1 MKKIVIILILIFT
14 LSLVSCNKDKKEE
27 ENFEFIEKEKIVE
40 TLSTFYIKVEM
51 LNVNGKTSTF
61 RIVENENN
69 VYYEFNDTLYLIEKE
84 NNILYSI
91 DDESKIKLL
100 EQQKEFDYQSN
111 KNTVIDLLGEHIEK
125 VDNSYQ
131 KSTNNVLVNDFN
143 CISYESNKKVDNKNY
158 SKSIYYV
165 DDTLGFC
172 FKQYSEVCSLG
183 SKKVSS
189 WEVKEYYTDAL
200 KIEQFFS
207 KYDDYS
213 IEIAPLEFDVWPT
226 TGLGALL
233 PECPNGKFMF
243 GIDYGENA
251 LISVNEI
258 TLLQVKNYAATLVNY
273 GFNPGKGGTN
283 LGGQYVF
290 ITYNSDFVM
299 VRLSFAPDDYSLAI
313 KIIKST
319 EAEINKELSKI

>member
-14 LSLVSCNKDKKEE
+14 LSLVSCNKDKQEE
-27 ENFEFIEKEKIVE
+27 EDFEFIEKEKIVE
-40 TLSTFYIKVEM
+40 TLSIFYIKVEM

-69 VYYEFNDTLYLIEKE
+69 IYYEFNETLYLIEKE
-84 NNILYSI
+84 TNNLYSI
-91 DDESKIKLL
+91 DDELKIKLL
-100 EQQKEFDYQSN
+100 DQQKEFDYQSN

-131 KSTNNVLVNDFN
+131 KSTNNVVVNDFN
-143 CISYESNKKVDNKNY
+143 CVSYESNKKVDNKNY

-165 DDTLGFC
+165 DDNTGFC

-183 SKKVSS
+183 NKNVSS
-189 WEVKEYYTDAL
+189 WEVKEFYTEPS
-200 KIEQFFS
+200 KIEEFLN
-207 KYDDYS
+207 KYDSYNV
-213 IEIAPLEFDVWPT
+213 EIAPLEFDVWPT

-273 GFNPGKGGTN
+273 GFESGKGGTN

-299 VRLSFAPDDYSLAI
+299 VRLSFASDDYSLAI

>member
-1 MKKIVIILILIFT
+1 MKKIVIIFILIFT
-14 LSLVSCNKDKKEE
+14 LSLVSCNKDKQEE
-27 ENFEFIEKEKIVE
+27 EDFEFIEKEKIVE
-40 TLSTFYIKVEM
+40 TLSIFYIKVEM

-69 VYYEFNDTLYLIEKE
+69 IYYEFNETLYLIEKE
-84 NNILYSI
+84 TNNLYSI
-91 DDESKIKLL
+91 DDELKIKLL

-143 CISYESNKKVDNKNY
+143 CVSYESNKKVDNKNY

-165 DDTLGFC
+165 EDTTGFC

-183 SKKVSS
+183 NKKVSS
-189 WEVKEYYTDAL
+189 WEVKEFYTEPS
-200 KIEQFFS
+200 KIEEFLN
-207 KYDDYS
+207 KYDSYNV
-213 IEIAPLEFDVWPT
+213 EVAPLEFDVWPT

-251 LISVNEI
+251 LISVNDI
-258 TLLQVKNYAATLVNY
+258 TLLQVKNYASSLVNY
-273 GFNPGKGGTN
+273 GFESGKGGTN

-290 ITYNSDFVM
+290 ITYNSDFIM
-299 VRLSFAPDDYSLAI
+299 VRLSYASDDYSLAI

-319 EAEINKELSKI
+319 EAEINKEMSKI